1 MSRRVAS
8 PGAAGLPT
16 WLRRLLP
23 RPRAAREDRAPP
35 RESREDALLRWNVKV
50 LASEIARRRYAEGLA
65 GPEAALPAAPLR
77 IGLTSR
83 VCRQA
88 DIEHD
93 WLRHWCGRLRMVP
106 SYHRKVWEDC
116 FVLQALWEAG
126 MLAPG
131 RRALG
136 FAVGREWLPAFF
148 AGLGIEVLAT
158 DLDPADARAREWIET
173 GQHAPASDKLFQPHL
188 VGEEAFARLVRH
200 RAVDM
205 NAIPEDLKRGRFD
218 FLWSV
223 CSLEHLGSLERGEDF
238 VVEAMRCLRPG
249 GVAVHTTEF
258 NLDAEGDT
266 IERGPTVLYQRRHL
280 DRLAARLAAAGHRML
295 RLDSHPGTGV
305 LDRLVDLPPFPH
317 EAASPFGV
325 VEAPHLRLA
334 LDGYPVTSVGIV
346 VRARRPAP

>member
-1 MSRRVAS
+1 
-8 PGAAGLPT
+8 
-16 WLRRLLP
+16 
-23 RPRAAREDRAPP
+23 
-35 RESREDALLRWNVKV
+35 
-50 LASEIARRRYAEGLA
+50 
-65 GPEAALPAAPLR
+65 
-77 IGLTSR
+77 
-83 VCRQA
+83 
-88 DIEHD
+88 
-93 WLRHWCGRLRMVP
+93 
-106 SYHRKVWEDC
+106 
-116 FVLQALWEAG
+116 

-158 DLDPADARAREWIET
+158 DLDPEDARARAWIET
-173 GQHAPASDKLFQPHL
+173 GQHAPAGDKLFQPHL

-258 NLDAEGDT
+258 NLDAEGDGAAGRGGAPDAAPRFASRHGGAGPP
-266 IERGPTVLYQRRHL
+266 RGPAPLPARG
-280 DRLAARLAAAGHRML
+280 RLSL
-295 RLDSHPGTGV
+295 RGGGG
-305 LDRLVDLPPFPH
+305 
-317 EAASPFGV
+317 AASPPGAGRLPGHLGGDCGAGA
-325 VEAPHLRLA
+325 APGA
-334 LDGYPVTSVGIV
+334 LT
-346 VRARRPAP
+346 AP